1 MALLS
6 YLKRHRLH
14 KKAVSFVF
22 EQAKATHT
30 PCFTILARTAPEGG
44 VSGLAIVVAKK
55 KVKHAHQRNI
65 CKRIARENFRLHHA
79 QHPAMYVVAIAKP
92 KAATATN
99 EELHACFEKF
109 WTQPKKA

>member
-79 QHPAMYVVAIAKP
+79 QHPAMRSFTHASKNFGRNP
-92 KAATATN
+92 KR
-99 EELHACFEKF
+99 LKLVFSSLSGGVSI
-109 WTQPKKA
+109 